1 MGDPLGNLIVT
12 ILIVVPLWRICRRAG
27 FHPALSL
34 IAIIPLLRF
43 IIVASVLGFATWPTL
58 KNRQVG

>member
-12 ILIVVPLWRICRRAG
+12 ILIVVPFWRICRRAG

-34 IAIIPLLRF
+34 IAIIPLLGF
-43 IIVASVLGFATWPTL
+43 IIVAGVLGFATWPTL
-58 KNRQVG
+58 KNREVR

>member
-12 ILIVVPLWRICRRAG
+12 ILIVLPLWRICRRAG

-34 IAIIPLLRF
+34 IAIIPLLGF
-43 IIVASVLGFATWPTL
+43 IIVAGILGFATWPTF
-58 KNRQVG
+58 KNHQVR